1 MKQLDNYILEKLRID
16 KNYKPV
22 SAVNELA
29 KEIFLEVN
37 SYIEAKFIRMH
48 KYNLTFTGGTEKKFT
63 GFIYS
68 FRGKLNPWQRTN
80 TDKHIRDICK
90 ELNDSNKTGLFVTVS
105 TYDVISGTCI
115 GISVDYN
122 EDITEKLHID
132 NKYKAYEYSPNDKEE
147 LKEAIVDVIEK
158 AKNKSEIIDLN
169 CIDVSKITDMSGVF
183 LKIRQAHPRLIF
195 RRLNLS
201 TWDVSNVTDMS
212 NMFNSCNLLTY
223 IDISGWD
230 VSKVKRTEGMFT
242 GCNNLTYCEGI
253 EELKFKSIEK
263 MGGMFAGCN
272 KIDFD
277 ANKWK
282 LDYSK
287 IHTWAMFRNC
297 PNMKNIPEGIR
308 A

>member
-1 MKQLDNYILEKLRID
+1 MKQLDNYILEKLRIN
-16 KNYKPV
+16 KGFK
-22 SAVNELA
+22 SAPTIYELA
-29 KEIFLEVN
+29 KEIFEQVN
-37 SYIEAKFIRMH
+37 PYIESKFMNKYKYDLSYIE
-48 KYNLTFTGGTEKKFT
+48 EKDGNFT

-68 FRGKLNPWQRTN
+68 FRARLNSYQKPHV
-80 TDKHIRDICK
+80 DKHIRDICK
-90 ELNDSNKTGLFVTVS
+90 SLNDSNETGLFVTVAL
-105 TYDVISGTCI
+105 YDLTRGTCI
-115 GISVDYN
+115 GVNVDDN
-122 EDITEKLHID
+122 EDITEKLHLD
-132 NKYKAYEYSPNDKEE
+132 KNFKSYDYSPNNKEE
-147 LKEAIVDVIEK
+147 LKEAIIDVIKK

-183 LKIRQAHPRLIF
+183 LKIHQAHPRLIF
-195 RRLNLS
+195 KRLDLS
-201 TWDVSNVTDMS
+201 TWDVSKVTNMT

-223 IDISGWD
+223 ININNWD
-230 VSKVKRTEGMFT
+230 VSKVQNTEGMFN

-263 MGGMFAGCN
+263 MAAMFAGCG